1 MPMNLQEKVQAIEN
15 DEVTLK
21 KGIERIKDRYPL
33 ALSMLVR
40 GNKTGLS
47 LSIDKDFDKVPDSV
61 FMQKTASQF

>member
-1 MPMNLQEKVQAIEN
+1 MNLQEKVQVIEN
-15 DEVTLK
+15 DVVTLK

-33 ALSMLVR
+33 SVAMLIR

-61 FMQKTASQF
+61 FMQKTASQS